1 MSLER
6 DIGLMRRLPILEELS
21 EEQLRLIAFSAEN
34 RRIGDGTVLFRSG
47 ERGDAAYVVAE
58 GEIVL
63 TQEGED
69 GNEQV
74 ERCGP
79 GAMIGA
85 RALLLEAPRP
95 ANATAVGETEIIQ
108 IRRAVFRRMMTEYPD
123 IAARLHARLASGLA
137 TANAELAQ
145 IADRLD
151 ATADDL

>member
-34 RRIGDGTVLFRSG
+34 RRVGDGTVLFRSG
-47 ERGDAAYVVAE
+47 ERGDAAYVVAA

-63 TQEGED
+63 TVKDGDGE
-69 GNEQV
+69 ERV

-79 GAMIGA
+79 GAMFGA
-85 RALLLEAPRP
+85 RALLLEAPRQ
-95 ANATAVGETEIIQ
+95 ASAAAAGETEIIQ

-123 IAARLHARLASGLA
+123 IAVRLHARLSSELA
-137 TANAELAQ
+137 TANAELARV
-145 IADRLD
+145 ADRLD
-151 ATADDL
+151 AAAD